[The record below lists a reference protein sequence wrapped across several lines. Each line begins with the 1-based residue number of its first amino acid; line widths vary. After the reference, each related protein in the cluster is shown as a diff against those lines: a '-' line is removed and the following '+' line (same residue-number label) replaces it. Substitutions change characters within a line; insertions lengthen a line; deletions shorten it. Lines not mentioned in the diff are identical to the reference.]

1 MKLNIFVGSMF
12 ALLSTFSYG
21 KSILVLGSVINQTPP
36 SEHVANARVLLQ
48 IKGNLVEADYSK
60 EKGTYSK
67 RLESE
72 EYAKEKIALLVQHTN
87 FVQTNPDKDI
97 VQTGFSGRTE
107 HHINVKTKEHLAN
120 TLVLS
125 AKRSAT
131 SGDYIKAL
139 DHIDSASSIY
149 QSFDIYSYKVRLIG
163 DALKTNEDLPVRH
176 TNLASDGAFLSYSQ
190 SLSDLDRYKLFLQ
203 LGQAYTNVSD
213 PEKEIDD
220 TTTYFDVAVS
230 AYAEA
235 KKSNPTNA
243 KSYQGEYKLYQ
254 KTGNHYDA
262 AVVIQSFFKRNP
274 SITRVS
280 TVRAFLADWLTSFEK
295 ITGFPY
301 SSPEEISKD
310 SLYYGM
316 AEELLATIKQYE
328 SMFKHDNKQ
337 ESKRL
342 LNATNLLNDI
352 VKGK

>member
-1 MKLNIFVGSMF
+1 MKFNTIVGFMF
-12 ALLSTFSYG
+12 ALLSTFAYS
-21 KSILVLGSVINQTPP
+21 KNILVLGSVINQTPP
-36 SEHVANARVLLQ
+36 SENIADAQVLLQ
-48 IKGNLVEADYSK
+48 VKGNLVKANYSK
-60 EKGTYSK
+60 EEGTYSK
-67 RLESE
+67 RLESD
-72 EYAKEKIALLVQHTN
+72 EYAKEKITLLVQHTN
-87 FVQTNPDKDI
+87 FVQTNPDSDVVK
-97 VQTGFSGRTE
+97 TGYSGRTE

-125 AKRSAT
+125 AKQSAT

-149 QSFDIYSYKVRLIG
+149 QSFDIFSYKVRLIG
-163 DALKTNEDLPVRH
+163 DALKTGEDLPVRH
-176 TNLASDGAFLSYSQ
+176 TNLASDGAFLNYSK

-235 KKSNPTNA
+235 KRSNPINA
-243 KSYQGEYKLYQ
+243 KPYQGEYKLYQ

-262 AVVIQSFFKRNP
+262 AIVIQSFFERNP
-274 SITRVS
+274 SITKAS

-295 ITGFPY
+295 MTGFPY
-301 SSPEEISKD
+301 TSPEVISKD
-310 SLYYGM
+310 AMYYGM
-316 AEELLATIKQYE
+316 AKDLLATIKQYE
-328 SMFKHDNKQ
+328 SMFKHDNKL

-342 LNATNLLNDI
+342 LDATNLLESI
-352 VKGK
+352 VK